1 MKFFEKKQGEK
12 MKTSKTMDINA
23 ENNLANLLARSYGG
37 NAAEVMQ
44 EDSVFT
50 TKRRQRMNNTKN
62 TKNAKAR
69 KTVPVFFASDD
80 NYIPFLTV
88 AIYSMKRNASKNCD
102 YKVYVLHSGLN
113 GQDAETL
120 MDLSEDW
127 FELKFV
133 DVSEHIKRVAHFLH
147 LRDYYTDAIYYRLF
161 IVGMFPEYDKA
172 VYLDSDMVVL
182 GDIAELY
189 SIDLGNNFIG
199 AIADQAVG
207 AVPEF
212 REYTK
217 NALGIEAEKYFNSG
231 VILMNLKKFREENFY
246 EKFYSVLSSYDF
258 IVAPDQDCL
267 NLLCKGKVK
276 YFSSDWNKMPSG
288 GASENK
294 PKIVHYNLAQKPWHY
309 SGIPFEEYF
318 WQYAEKTAFFDR
330 ILKKKA
336 EFTPEMAR
344 RDEEGGAKLIALAQ
358 SEADNEHNYIRSV
371 GKQ

>member
-1 MKFFEKKQGEK
+1 MKNT
-12 MKTSKTMDINA
+12 KTVGVNPES
-23 ENNLANLLARSYGG
+23 NLLEIVSRSYA
-37 NAAEVMQ
+37 NSAAEVMQ
-44 EDSVFT
+44 QNSVFN
-50 TKRRQRMNNTKN
+50 TKRKQRMKN
-62 TKNAKAR
+62 TRNTKAR

-80 NYIPFLTV
+80 NYVPFLTV
-88 AIYSMKRNASKNCD
+88 AIHSMKKNASKSFD

-113 GQDAETL
+113 GKDAETL

-127 FELKFV
+127 FEVKFV

-172 VYLDSDMVVL
+172 LYLDSDLVVL
-182 GDIAELY
+182 GDVAELY
-189 SIDLGNNFIG
+189 STELGNNFIG
-199 AIADQAVG
+199 AISDQAVA
-207 AVPEF
+207 AVPAF
-212 REYTK
+212 RDYTK

-246 EKFYSVLSSYDF
+246 EKFYSVLSSYSF

-276 YFSSDWNKMPSG
+276 YFSSDWNKMPILG
-288 GASENK
+288 VCGNT

-309 SGIPFEEYF
+309 EGVAYEEIF
-318 WQYAEKTAFFDR
+318 WEYAKETAFFER
-330 ILKKKA
+330 ILENRA
-336 EFTPEMAR
+336 AFTPEMAK

-358 SEADNEHNYIRSV
+358 SEAENENNYIRTL
-371 GKQ
+371 GKNN